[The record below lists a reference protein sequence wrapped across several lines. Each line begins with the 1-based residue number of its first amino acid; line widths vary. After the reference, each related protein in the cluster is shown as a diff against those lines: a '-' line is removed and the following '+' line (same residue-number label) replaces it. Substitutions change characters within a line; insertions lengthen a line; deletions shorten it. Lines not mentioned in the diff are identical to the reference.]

1 MKRLFIASMV
11 LLLASV
17 ALVAAIERDPGY
29 VLISYGLHT
38 IETSV
43 WVGLGVFI
51 GLFALIYGFFS
62 LWRRLIS
69 RSTALGR
76 WLSSRG
82 HRRSQQQTALGLIN
96 FIEGNW
102 LSARKTLAR
111 AADQSE
117 TPLLNYLM
125 AARASHEI
133 KDDIKVKEFLK
144 KAEQSTSGASIAV
157 DLSLAEM
164 QQDRG
169 QFEQSLA
176 TLTRL
181 RRNSD
186 KHPHVLRLLVKAY
199 SGINDAGALLA
210 LMPELNKYKILPPE
224 QLRNLE
230 LSAAKASL
238 DEAAKS
244 REGRGAGELAS
255 QWKQLSKTL
264 TKNSDLVVHYAQQ
277 LIAGQD
283 SQRAERLIRNQ
294 LKRDWNSELLD
305 LYGCASGDDGK
316 KQLLYAENWLKERN
330 NDAALYLCL
339 GRLSMRENLLD
350 KALEYLE
357 NSLKLE
363 HRAPVC
369 AEMGRLLCMRGDYQR
384 AAQYFQ
390 QGLAF
395 DAPGTAVSL

>member
-1 MKRLFIASMV
+1 MKRLFIACIV
-11 LLLASV
+11 LLLAAL

-43 WVGLGVFI
+43 WIALGVFI
-51 GLFALIYGFFS
+51 GLFALVYGLFS

-69 RSTALGR
+69 RGSALGR
-76 WLSSRG
+76 WLSNRG
-82 HRRSQQQTALGLIN
+82 HQRSQQQTALGLIN

-102 LSARKTLAR
+102 LNARKILAK
-111 AADQSE
+111 AAEQSE

-125 AARASHEI
+125 AARASHELQ
-133 KDDIKVKEFLK
+133 DDIKVQAYLK

-181 RRNSD
+181 RRNFD
-186 KHPHVLRLLVKAY
+186 KHPQVLRLLVKAY
-199 SGINDAGALLA
+199 RGINDAGGLLA
-210 LMPELNKYKILPPE
+210 LLPELKKYKIFPTK
-224 QLRNLE
+224 QLLKLE
-230 LSAAKASL
+230 LSTAKACL

-244 REGRGAGELAS
+244 RNSSASELDA
-255 QWKQLSKTL
+255 QWKKLSSAL
-264 TKNSDLVVHYAQQ
+264 TKNSELVVHYGQA
-277 LIAGQD
+277 LIACEAG
-283 SQRAERLIRNQ
+283 SRAEKLIRGQ
-294 LKRDWNSELLD
+294 LKRDWSSELLGI
-305 LYGCASGDDGK
+305 YGRALGDDGK

-339 GRLSMRENLLD
+339 GRLSMREEQAD

-357 NSLKLE
+357 HSLKLE
-363 HRAPVC
+363 HNASVC
-369 AEMGRLLCMRGDYQR
+369 AELGGLLCQRGDYQR
-384 AAQYFQ
+384 GAQYLQ
-390 QGLAF
+390 QGLVLAT
-395 DAPGTAVSL
+395 GR